1 MGDLSKNFS
10 LHEFRCK
17 DGTAVPEE
25 LRDNLSVLVENL
37 QILRD
42 RLDVP
47 ITVISG
53 YRSETYNRRCGG
65 VRFSQHLLALAAD
78 VRAQGHSSAD
88 LQGIVIEMI
97 KSGEIKNGGIGVY
110 PSFLHYDC
118 RSGRAARWRGSKG

>member
-17 DGTAVPEE
+17 DGTDVPEE

-37 QILRD
+37 QELRD

-47 ITVISG
+47 ITVISA
-53 YRSETYNRRCGG
+53 YRTETYNRRCGG
-65 VRFSQHLLALAAD
+65 VRYSQHLLALAAD
-78 VRAQGHSSAD
+78 IRAKGHSSAD

-97 KSGEIKNGGIGVY
+97 KSGAIKNGGVGVY
-110 PSFLHYDC
+110 PTFLHYDC
-118 RSGRAARWRGSKG
+118 RSGRPARWKGSK